1 MVMLDEMPSALSGA
15 WDTALLAPIAEINQA
30 LLEALRTAAL
40 DPSRTRLPRLLLTL
54 RADWARLDQAALER
68 AAACPYLLLDAGL
81 AQSSFGESPLRGVMD
96 APTSGYVS
104 GAEGLALVRRTLLL
118 GWHLA
123 RANRLAARVLL
134 GMSGSVAQRL
144 AVSRLQELDVL
155 AERAAASVVPRWEHQ
170 PRVWQQ
176 LLRAACRGPALQ
188 LRAAHLRGL
197 QLLAATCG
205 GEAGSC

>member
-1 MVMLDEMPSALSGA
+1 MLDEMPSALAGV

-40 DPSRTRLPRLLLTL
+40 DPGRPRLPRLLLTL

-81 AQSSFGESPLRGVMD
+81 AHPSFGESPLRGVMD
-96 APTSGYVS
+96 APMNGYLS
-104 GAEGLALVRRTLLL
+104 AAEGLALVRRTLLL

-123 RANRLAARVLL
+123 RSNRLAARVLL
-134 GMSGSVAQRL
+134 GMNGQVAQRL
-144 AVSRLQELDVL
+144 AVSRLQELDQL
-155 AERAAASVVPRWEHQ
+155 AERAAASVVPRWEQQ
-170 PRVWQQ
+170 PGVWQQ
-176 LLRAACRGPALQ
+176 LLRAARRGPTPE